1 MSISTSD
8 GIIRADNAR
17 LIGNFLEMMSA
28 ERGARPNTLEA
39 YRRDLS
45 DYGSVL
51 EACKICLCSA
61 SSDDI
66 RRYLGI
72 LSDQGMAAT
81 TAARRLS
88 AVRQFHRFLYAE
100 GLTDANP
107 ATIIEGPVQARPLP
121 KVLSH
126 DQVDR
131 LLESARAG
139 IAKCKGREKLKAA
152 RLHCLVELLYAS
164 GLRVSELVSLTVQT
178 VHADDRLLTI
188 TGKGGRERLVPLSE
202 AARAAIG
209 NYLRICRKLECTP
222 GETGPWLFPGHG
234 RRGHLTRQQFGF
246 GLKDLAIAAG
256 LEPEKVSPHVLRHAF
271 ASHLLAGGADLR
283 AVQQMLGHADISTT
297 QIYTHVLDERL
308 KAVVQKH
315 HPLSSA

>member
-1 MSISTSD
+1 MSTSTSELSYSV
-8 GIIRADNAR
+8 GNGR
-17 LIGNFLEMMSA
+17 LISNFLEMMSA

-39 YRRDLS
+39 YRRDLA
-45 DYGSVL
+45 DYCSVL
-51 EACKICLCSA
+51 EARKIGFCKA
-61 SSDDI
+61 TSDDI
-66 RRYLGI
+66 RGYLRG
-72 LSDQGMAAT
+72 LNELGMAST

-100 GLTDANP
+100 GLTDSNP
-107 ATIIEGPVQARPLP
+107 ATVIEGPVQARPLP

-131 LLESARAG
+131 LLEAARAG
-139 IAKCKGREKLKAA
+139 IERVQGRDKLKAS
-152 RLHCLVELLYAS
+152 RMHCLVELLYAS

-178 VHADDRLLTI
+178 IRADDRLLTI
-188 TGKGGRERLVPLSE
+188 KGKGGRERLVPLSD
-202 AARAAIG
+202 AARAAISD
-209 NYLRICRKLECTP
+209 YLKLCHKQDCMP
-222 GETGPWLFPGHG
+222 GEASPWLFPSHG
-234 RRGHLTRQQFGF
+234 RSGHLTRQQFGL

-256 LEPEKVSPHVLRHAF
+256 LNPEKVSPHVLRHAF

-308 KAVVQKH
+308 KTVVQNH
-315 HPLSSA
+315 HPLSS